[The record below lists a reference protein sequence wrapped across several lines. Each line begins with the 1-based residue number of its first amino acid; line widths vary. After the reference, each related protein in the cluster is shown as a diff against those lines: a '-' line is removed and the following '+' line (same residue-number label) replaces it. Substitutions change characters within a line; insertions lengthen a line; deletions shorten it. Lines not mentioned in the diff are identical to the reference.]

1 MIFGLLIC
9 LDLQKL
15 FSIFFKCMWSEFFLQ
30 NFTLQYVN
38 KFIVNVKVL
47 QNKNLVMIL
56 MLKTAQFLAK
66 IWQETGKSLLCN
78 FILRQS
84 VLDGT
89 AFSESSND
97 KDTDVSEEEEVV
109 YSQYTPYCIAIS

>member
-1 MIFGLLIC
+1 MMIFGLLIC
-9 LDLQKL
+9 LDFQKL
-15 FSIFFKCMWSEFFLQ
+15 FSIFLSACEVNFFLQ

-66 IWQETGKSLLCN
+66 I
-78 FILRQS
+78 
-84 VLDGT
+84 
-89 AFSESSND
+89 
-97 KDTDVSEEEEVV
+97 
-109 YSQYTPYCIAIS
+109 